1 MKPYSVTIYF
11 SGSKTYFVD
20 ADNPEDAEEFA
31 LDEFADDNSMDAEV
45 TDTDLTED
53 DPDE

>member
-11 SGSKTYFVD
+11 SGSKTYCVD
-20 ADNPEDAEEFA
+20 ASEPGDAEEFA
-31 LDEFADDNSMDAEV
+31 LDEFAADNDMDAEV
-45 TDTDLTED
+45 TDIELSEE

>member
-11 SGSKTYFVD
+11 SGSKTYCVD
-20 ADNPEDAEEFA
+20 AADDGDAEEFA
-31 LDEFADDNSMDAEV
+31 LDMFADDNDMDAEV
-45 TDTDLTED
+45 TDIDMCED

>member
-11 SGSKTYFVD
+11 SGSKTYCVD
-20 ADNPEDAEEFA
+20 ATNPDDAEEFA
-31 LDEFADDNSMDAEV
+31 LDEFADDNTMDCEV
-45 TDTDLTED
+45 TDVDLTED

>member
-11 SGSKTYFVD
+11 SGSKTYCVD
-20 ADNPEDAEEFA
+20 ADNPDDAEEFA
-31 LDEFADDNSMDAEV
+31 LDEFADDNTMDAEV
-45 TDTDLTED
+45 TGTDLTED